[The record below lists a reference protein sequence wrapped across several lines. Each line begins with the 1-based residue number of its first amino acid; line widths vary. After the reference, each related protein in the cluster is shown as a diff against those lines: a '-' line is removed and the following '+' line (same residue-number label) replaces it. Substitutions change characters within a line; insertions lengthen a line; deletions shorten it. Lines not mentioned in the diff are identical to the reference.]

1 MKIIITTTKPRN
13 PLVAPTRFRL
23 AGRHRQQPSLRRQ
36 DSERALRRE
45 LDAMKKPSP

>member
-1 MKIIITTTKPRN
+1 MKIVIHSIQPRN

-23 AGRHRQQPSLRRQ
+23 AGRHRMQTRPRRH

-45 LDAMKKPSP
+45 LDAMRKPSP